1 MSRHKRH
8 CRPLDVYARLF
19 RLPLAYACSAH
30 CTPCCQAHKFNN
42 AMSVLHQPL
51 YALLWCWGR
60 EGGCPIYACI
70 YLGSMHMEEHQEL
83 VSDWDRSDRGVLT
96 LSTHRRALL
105 LGHLHFISMPLHLR
119 LSCLRWHAQQS

>member
-51 YALLWCWGR
+51 YALPGAGAGR
-60 EGGCPIYACI
+60 VGAPY
-70 YLGSMHMEEHQEL
+70 
-83 VSDWDRSDRGVLT
+83 
-96 LSTHRRALL
+96 
-105 LGHLHFISMPLHLR
+105 MPVYIWAPCTWKNIK
-119 LSCLRWHAQQS
+119 S